1 MRLDRNKLE
10 ELSRRYD
17 RLLEEMADPAI
28 LSDAEKIKELSL
40 ERARLEEVV
49 LAYRAYLQ
57 LLQEKDTL
65 EQMRR
70 EAADEEEEEWL
81 REEARQLEDQL
92 SRIERDILRA
102 LLPRDERDE
111 KNVILEIRAAAG
123 GEEAALFA
131 ADLLRMYIRYA
142 ERHRWKTDIL
152 SSHPTERGGYKEV
165 IVQIQGRGAY
175 SRLKFESGVHRVQRV
190 PETEAQGR
198 IHTSTA
204 TVAVLPEADE
214 VDAEIDPDDLEIE
227 TYRSS
232 GAGGQHVNKTESAVR
247 ILHKPTGLVVTCQ
260 DERSQHKNK
269 ERALKILRS
278 RLYELRLREK
288 QEKEA
293 EERRSL
299 IQSGERSEKIR
310 TYNFP
315 QNRVTDHRINLT
327 LYRLDAILDGD
338 LDELIDA
345 LLQAYETEQLA
356 QAR

>member
-1 MRLDRNKLE
+1 MKLDREKLE
-10 ELSRRYD
+10 ELSQRYD
-17 RLLEEMADPAI
+17 RLLAEMADPAT
-28 LSDAEKIKELSL
+28 LSDPEKIKELSL
-40 ERARLEEVV
+40 ERARLDEVV

-57 LLQEKDTL
+57 FLQEKETVAHM
-65 EQMRR
+65 ER
-70 EAADEEEEEWL
+70 ESRDPEEEEWL
-81 REEARQLEDQL
+81 REEARNLEEQL

-131 ADLLRMYIRYA
+131 ADLLRMYIRYG
-142 ERHRWKTDIL
+142 ERHRWKADIL

-214 VDAEIDPDDLEIE
+214 VDAAIDPEDLEIE

-260 DERSQHKNK
+260 DERSQHKNR

-278 RLYELRLREK
+278 RLYELRVREK

-299 IQSGERSEKIR
+299 IQSGDRSEKIR

-327 LYRLDAILDGD
+327 LYRLDAIMDGD